1 MPFFNT
7 GPDHSFERR
16 ILLARLV
23 LLWEAIWRNS
33 LPLMVFCGLVAI
45 AMLLGLFHMLSRP
58 LHVGAM
64 VLTAIGFLWTLRP
77 LLRIAMP
84 GREAALRRLETRSG
98 LEHRPATSYEDT
110 LEAAP
115 ADTTGLALWRMHKAR
130 LRERIAGLKPGW
142 PSPGLPAIDP
152 NGLRVIVL
160 LGLVVALTW
169 AGPDATDRVRDAFKP
184 QASAATGAR
193 TWVDAWIAPPGYTG
207 RAPVFLS
214 GANVTVAAQDP
225 DRAVDVPV
233 NSELIVRLTGAED
246 PAARIVGADAGTQ
259 TGESGTDDE
268 PGESHAFTDDGKN
281 IKSLR
286 LKLLESGRAVIED
299 GGKELA
305 GWRFSVIP
313 DRVPSIRLDRDVA
326 LTGDQAVR
334 FGYSIND
341 DYGVI
346 SAAAAFKLAPP
357 VTGEDETASFAL
369 PVAPPDF
376 ALVLPKARVK
386 SAAQKVFRDLTAHPW
401 AGLDVELTLTATDEA
416 DQTGASEPVVFTLP
430 ERNFRQPLARA
441 FIEQRKHLVLDKDAA
456 PKVARA
462 LSGLMLVSDRLKV
475 ESSVYLGMS
484 MIHHRLRRMD
494 DMDSRMHAVDLL
506 WELALRV
513 EDGNLS
519 LAERELRAAQEA
531 LRRAI
536 AENAPP
542 EEIQRLMNELR
553 QALDKF
559 MQAMA
564 EQMRRNAQ
572 NGKQQPQQ
580 QLPPNAQMINPQDLA
595 KMMDMIEQL
604 AKNGAM
610 DAAQELLSQLND
622 ILENL
627 QTAQPMPG
635 QQGQQSQMSKMLEEL
650 GELMGKQQGLMDETF
665 QSGPDRPG
673 QSSRQGESGQNLQGN
688 QNSGLAQRQ
697 DGIRDLLGQ
706 LMQQFGPGNRNAPNA
721 LDRAGRAMEDA
732 AGALRRNDNPE
743 AVQRQAEAI
752 DQMRQGANQMAR
764 EMLQG
769 MGQAENPG
777 QMGQQRG
784 RGEVDPLG
792 RSTRTRGPDF
802 GNSTKVPSEI
812 EVQRAREIMR
822 ELQKRLGERFRPD
835 IELKYI
841 ERLLD
846 RF

>member
-1 MPFFNT
+1 MPIFST
-7 GPDHSFERR
+7 GPDHNFERR

-33 LPLMVFCGLVAI
+33 LPLLVFCGLVAI
-45 AMLLGLFHMLSRP
+45 AMLLGLFQMLSRP
-58 LHVGAM
+58 LHVGAIG
-64 VLTAIGFLWTLRP
+64 LTAIGFLWTLRP
-77 LLRIAMP
+77 LLRVAMP

-115 ADTTGLALWRMHKAR
+115 ADTTGLALWRTHKAR

-259 TGESGTDDE
+259 TGESGTVDE
-268 PGESHAFTDDGKN
+268 PGKSHAFTDDGKN

-313 DRVPSIRLDRDVA
+313 DRVPGIRLDRDVA

-334 FGYSIND
+334 FGYTIND

-357 VTGEDETASFAL
+357 VTGEDDTASFAL

-416 DQTGASEPVVFTLP
+416 DQTGSSEPVVFTLP

-441 FIEQRKHLVLDKDAA
+441 FIEQRKHLVLEKDAA

-542 EEIQRLMNELR
+542 EEIQRLMDELR

-673 QSSRQGESGQNLQGN
+673 QSNRQGQSGQNLQGN

-697 DGIRDLLGQ
+697 DGIRDMLGQ

-732 AGALRRNDNPE
+732 ADALRRNDNPE